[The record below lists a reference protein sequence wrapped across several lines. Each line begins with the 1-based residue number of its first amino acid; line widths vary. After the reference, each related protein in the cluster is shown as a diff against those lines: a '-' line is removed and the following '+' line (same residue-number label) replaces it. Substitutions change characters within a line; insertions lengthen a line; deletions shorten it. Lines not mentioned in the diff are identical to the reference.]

1 MAPRAGKVNKAPRR
15 IGTWARVRDAEARK
29 KRLNNLQAQ
38 SNEIITKKKALEGQI
53 KEIEERFQNPE
64 ITNHAENEVQLKAL
78 FNELNQ
84 LTEKED
90 AIQAQIKVADEEQ
103 RGSEMDVDDV
113 DQGLGSDPPDFAQTR
128 EDNTPVDNSDE
139 NSTPRATRIYVQ
151 LIRSI

>member
-1 MAPRAGKVNKAPRR
+1 M
-15 IGTWARVRDAEARK
+15 
-29 KRLNNLQAQ
+29 QAQ
-38 SNEIITKKKALEGQI
+38 SNENITKKEALEGQI

-113 DQGLGSDPPDFAQTR
+113 DQGVGSDPPDFAQTR
-128 EDNTPVDNSDE
+128 EDNVPVDDSDE
-139 NSTPRATRIYVQ
+139 NSTPETYADILQ
-151 LIRSI
+151 LI

>member
-1 MAPRAGKVNKAPRR
+1 MAPRAEKPAGLKKAPRR
-15 IGTWARVRDAEARK
+15 VRTRAQARDAEALKRK
-29 KRLNNLQAQ
+29 LNNLQAQ
-38 SNEIITKKKALEGQI
+38 SNENITKKKALEGQI
-53 KEIEERFQNPE
+53 RDIEERFQNPE

-113 DQGLGSDPPDFAQTR
+113 DQGGGSDPRASHRPEKTMFRWTTATKKAH
-128 EDNTPVDNSDE
+128 
-139 NSTPRATRIYVQ
+139 PRLMRI
-151 LIRSI
+151 